1 MKRKVLVVLGHP
13 DSKGFNNEIFD
24 TFVKNI
30 DRTKS
35 DVKTLQLGK
44 MKFDPVLRFG
54 YRKFMKPDAEIEKSQ
69 ELVKW
74 ADHIVFIYPI
84 WWSSM
89 PSLLKGWIDRV
100 FTPGYAYNMKSFF
113 RHDGHLAG
121 RTAELI
127 MTSDGPGFYYKFL
140 APTPTRLMR
149 NHILKLCGIK
159 VKKVRIFGQTGTASS
174 ERKAKFLEKIAK
186 GARNV

>member
-1 MKRKVLVVLGHP
+1 MKILVVLGHP

-24 TFVKNI
+24 AFVKNV
-30 DRTKS
+30 DRTKN

-44 MKFDPVLRFG
+44 MKFDPVLRYG
-54 YRKFMKPDAEIEKSQ
+54 YRKFMPDNPDIDKSQ
-69 ELVKW
+69 KMIKW

-84 WWSSM
+84 WYSSM

-100 FTPGYAYNMKSFF
+100 FTPGFAYNMKSFY

-127 MTSDGPGFYYKFL
+127 MTSDGPSFYYKYL
-140 APTPTRLMR
+140 ARTPIRLMKG
-149 NHILKLCGIK
+149 HILKLCGIK
-159 VKKVRIFGQTGTASS
+159 VKKVRIFGQTGASS
-174 ERKAKFLEKIAK
+174 KERRARFLEKVAR